1 MDTVYWHVVFGYNHN
16 NLMINICSSR
26 NHICWNVFTCTIFPD
41 IEIFFLTGD
50 AKASDIETRSLGGG
64 LISRNP
70 SLVWC
75 SGTSKAFIAMSILEL
90 AVATKYLGLMS
101 VLGMRF
107 LMISVVP
114 TWNNQIM
121 NKINI
126 SVHSLNSNF

>member
-1 MDTVYWHVVFGYNHN
+1 
-16 NLMINICSSR
+16 
-26 NHICWNVFTCTIFPD
+26 
-41 IEIFFLTGD
+41 
-50 AKASDIETRSLGGG
+50 
-64 LISRNP
+64 
-70 SLVWC
+70 
-75 SGTSKAFIAMSILEL
+75 MSILEL